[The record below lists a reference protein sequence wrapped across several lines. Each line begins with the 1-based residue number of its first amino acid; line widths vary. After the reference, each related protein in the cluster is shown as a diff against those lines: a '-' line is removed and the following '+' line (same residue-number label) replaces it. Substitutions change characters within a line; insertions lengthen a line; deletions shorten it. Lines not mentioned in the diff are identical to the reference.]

1 MKQDYIDLLP
11 TESISLIQKWV
22 AEIDVVIK
30 VVKARKTKLGDFRYS
45 FSNKCIITINDDL
58 NPFSFLI
65 TLTHEIAH
73 AFVYEEF
80 KGCVAS
86 HGKEWKEVF
95 KGLMLNFL
103 PKNIFPNDIMTALS
117 IHLMKPSASSC
128 NDFNLSSA
136 LKKYDKLKKLN
147 VSDIKLGE
155 LFVSSNRVFIKG
167 HKLRKRFK
175 CKEIKT
181 NRIYLFNPL
190 ANIDLVKQ
198 VS

>member
-1 MKQDYIDLLP
+1 MKQDYIDFLP
-11 TESISLIQKWV
+11 KDSRSLIQKWV

-45 FSNKCIITINDDL
+45 YDNKCIITINDDL

-73 AFVYEEF
+73 AFVHKEF
-80 KGCVAS
+80 KGDVAS

-95 KGLMLNFL
+95 KQLMLNFL
-103 PKNIFPNDIMTALS
+103 SKNIFPENIMIPLS
-117 IHLMKPSASSC
+117 IHLIKPSASSC
-128 NDFNLSSA
+128 NDFDLSLA
-136 LKKYDKLKKLN
+136 LKQYDKIKKLN
-147 VSDIKLGE
+147 ISDIELGE
-155 LFVSSNRVFIKG
+155 LFISSNRVFIKG

-190 ANIDLVKQ
+190 AHIEIAN
-198 VS
+198 